1 MDETKIG
8 NNPII
13 GETLIPLKNLA
24 SRPVQ
29 QFRRILD
36 AKSNVS
42 SAAVTAQPLLFKVA
56 IITLEQCVKFVNNTA
71 NNKDTRHNVIEV
83 VLMSLLLILNRFY
96 TLLRCSHF
104 WLWTSKRRLEESY
117 RKYPIFFTS
126 LFWANCPIY
135 LIFKIFNNYHVLFFH
150 LLIYQYTR

>member
-42 SAAVTAQPLLFKVA
+42 STAVTSRPVFLKVA
-56 IITLEQCVKFVNNTA
+56 IKTIEQCLKSVQ
-71 NNKDTRHNVIEV
+71 
-83 VLMSLLLILNRFY
+83 
-96 TLLRCSHF
+96 C
-104 WLWTSKRRLEESY
+104 
-117 RKYPIFFTS
+117 
-126 LFWANCPIY
+126 
-135 LIFKIFNNYHVLFFH
+135 
-150 LLIYQYTR
+150 

>member
-42 SAAVTAQPLLFKVA
+42 SSTAVTSRPVFLKVA
-56 IITLEQCVKFVNNTA
+56 IKTEQCLKSV
-71 NNKDTRHNVIEV
+71 
-83 VLMSLLLILNRFY
+83 
-96 TLLRCSHF
+96 
-104 WLWTSKRRLEESY
+104 
-117 RKYPIFFTS
+117 
-126 LFWANCPIY
+126 
-135 LIFKIFNNYHVLFFH
+135 
-150 LLIYQYTR
+150 